1 MWIRPFGRPH
11 TLLASL
17 LKHNKKILWVYGFD
31 KLQRPQYDNIRYLQF
46 ARVGRITNH
55 HPDKLA
61 TFFKIVSAANQ
72 TFS

>member
-17 LKHNKKILWVYGFD
+17 LKHNIKILWIYGFD
-31 KLQRPQYDNIRYLQF
+31 KLQRPQYDNTQYLQF
-46 ARVGRITNH
+46 ARVSRITDH
-55 HPDKLA
+55 RPYKLA
-61 TFFKIVSAANQ
+61 TFFKIISAASH